1 MVAARMETCGL
12 ALRTHSNVNNDAKPE
27 KALHVL
33 MICPSA
39 HHDHQLDNQAIAK
52 SYIIMNRQQT

>member
-1 MVAARMETCGL
+1 MVATSIEIWGL
-12 ALRTHSNVNNDAKPE
+12 ALTTHSNVNNDAKPE

-39 HHDHQLDNQAIAK
+39 HHDLQLDNQAIAK
-52 SYIIMNRQQT
+52 SYIVMSKPKT